1 MRVVVVL
8 GLELLQRLYRLVLV
22 DQRVSA
28 VIVSYE
34 VGDDASDGVGSFSVA

>member
-8 GLELLQRLYRLVLV
+8 GLKLLQWLYRLVLV

-28 VIVSYE
+28 VVIPYE